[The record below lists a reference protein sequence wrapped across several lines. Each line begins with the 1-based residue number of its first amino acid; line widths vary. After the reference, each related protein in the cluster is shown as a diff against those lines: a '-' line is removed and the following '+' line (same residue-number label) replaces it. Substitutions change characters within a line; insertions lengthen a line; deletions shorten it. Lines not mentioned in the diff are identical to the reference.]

1 MIPGTRGRGYS
12 LFELVMTLALAGLV
26 LGLGLPSLGSIVA
39 DQRLR
44 AETDALFHAV
54 HLARKESIVRRRIVT
69 ICPSRDGTSC
79 DADGD
84 WSAGWIMFAN
94 IGRSTLGHRQD
105 TETLLRTHVVGS
117 TAILSSNRAG
127 YAFRATHERAT
138 NGTVVFCD
146 RRNRTPARAL
156 VISYT
161 GRPRVARTDNRGRPY
176 TCAH

>member
-1 MIPGTRGRGYS
+1 MIPGTRGSGYS

-54 HLARKESIVRRRIVT
+54 HLARNESILRRRIVT
-69 ICPSRDGTSC
+69 ICPSRDGATC
-79 DADGD
+79 DTDGD

-94 IGRSTLGHRQD
+94 IGRSGVGHRQN
-105 TETLLRTHVVGS
+105 TETLLRTHVVGA
-117 TAILSSNRAG
+117 TAILASNRAS
-127 YAFRATHERAT
+127 YSFRATHERAT

-146 RRNRTPARAL
+146 KRDRAAARAL

-161 GRPRVARTDNRGRPY
+161 GRPRVARADSRGRPY
-176 TCAH
+176 ACA